1 MAGTAGLTG
10 LPGLRAVRE
19 AKRKT
24 QVKLASES
32 GISRT
37 TISDLE
43 TGARNA
49 QFQTLQQ
56 LADALG
62 VDPESLRTPP
72 ETHPVRAQPAR
83 PNRPLLA
90 VRAGRALRGGTA
102 PQRAAMQT
110 EVREEV

>member
-1 MAGTAGLTG
+1 VAGTASLTG
-10 LPGLRAVRE
+10 LPGLRAARE
-19 AKRKT
+19 SKRKT
-24 QVKLASES
+24 QVRLAAES

-62 VDPESLRTPP
+62 VDPESLRTLPKG
-72 ETHPVRAQPAR
+72 HPARAQPAR

-102 PQRAAMQT
+102 RPRAVMQT
-110 EVREEV
+110 EVAEEA